1 MPRTSFF
8 WTSNGLK
15 CIYLYVIK
23 FEHLTFGFER
33 TDIKYSSTI
42 ANFDKIFASCQNIV
56 AKRLEKYLATP
67 GPENLK
73 AIAHKTL
80 YLCTKFISL
89 EFFRVNQLCNFLKWC
104 SRKISWS
111 CLYCCENKK
120 SKLVPQRKRFWN
132 IKIFLFGQIIWSE

>member
-1 MPRTSFF
+1 MNTLHLA
-8 WTSNGLK
+8 SNQSLK
-15 CIYLYVIK
+15 
-23 FEHLTFGFER
+23 LT
-33 TDIKYSSTI
+33 K
-42 ANFDKIFASCQNIV
+42 NFASCQGILAYKKTRQFENN
-56 AKRLEKYLATP
+56 LATP
-67 GPENLK
+67 APDNLK

-104 SRKISWS
+104 SRKIYWS

-132 IKIFLFGQIIWSE
+132 IKIFLFQIISRIPQKHFRFQHYGFTDTTRYQ